1 MLNLCFSNRKDVQ
14 ENIPEHIVNLENDF
28 EVIRCD
34 DYAQKSI
41 ECQYRAIIHPEYHH
55 QCAVLNVMTELC
67 HNTQHLIMKHQADE
81 VKNYVFSFGSIC
93 VPIFDRYLPLIVTI
107 FVMYIQKYLK

>member
-1 MLNLCFSNRKDVQ
+1 MSNRKDVK
-14 ENIPEHIVNLENDF
+14 ENIPEQVVNLENAF

-34 DYAQKSI
+34 DYAQRSI

-67 HNTQHLIMKHQADE
+67 YSTKHLIMKHQSDQ
-81 VKNYVFSFGSIC
+81 VKH
-93 VPIFDRYLPLIVTI
+93 LIMT
-107 FVMYIQKYLK
+107 YYTDLGT